1 MGLVYL
7 PELGMVAKATLKV
20 DTELRRYDERL
31 YLKKNPH
38 TGDFCVYVRMP
49 YWSTAEDVPVLG
61 LGDTMPLDWRP
72 VLEKIQKMDTQRHA
86 SNMIED
92 ITRHNDEIRREAKQ
106 KADEATLF
114 AAEVIEYAKRRE
126 GKSPVVKSVRPS
138 GRRW

>member
-1 MGLVYL
+1 
-7 PELGMVAKATLKV
+7 
-20 DTELRRYDERL
+20 
-31 YLKKNPH
+31 
-38 TGDFCVYVRMP
+38 
-49 YWSTAEDVPVLG
+49 
-61 LGDTMPLDWRP
+61 
-72 VLEKIQKMDTQRHA
+72 
-86 SNMIED
+86 MIED